1 MSGMDE
7 PTLRYLTAELA
18 FGLHK
23 YKDSLQLLAKIIGNR
38 NTPPKIRDRAVDL
51 KEEIRAKVSTAQ

>member
-1 MSGMDE
+1 MDE

-23 YKDSLQLLAKIIGNR
+23 YKDSLQLLAKIIESR
-38 NTPPKIRDRAVDL
+38 STPTKIKDRALDL
-51 KEEIRAKVSTAQ
+51 KEEIRAKVKAAQ